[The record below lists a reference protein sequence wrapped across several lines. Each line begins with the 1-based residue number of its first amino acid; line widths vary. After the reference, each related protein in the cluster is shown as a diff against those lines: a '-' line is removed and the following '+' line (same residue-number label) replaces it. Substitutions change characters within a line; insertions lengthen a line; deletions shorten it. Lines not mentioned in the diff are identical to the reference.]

1 MEFVLLTSLQVL
13 AVLGRLAL
21 TEPDTAPIPEVLTR
35 DPRLHAA
42 ARVLLATPIGRR
54 VLGRYAAAG
63 YTVLVAGPES
73 RAANRYSDFA
83 VAAGRPPAFRTDHAG
98 RWVALMDTTLPPAAI
113 AVGLTHEI
121 MHVLG
126 GAAPGTVEM
135 GEEELRAWNVALDF
149 YRELPEALR
158 AEAAPRYEPYAR
170 WRNEHPA
177 DFARTMR
184 CIYPDTPG
192 CDGRPQSR

>member
-1 MEFVLLTSLQVL
+1 MTEILRALLL
-13 AVLGRLAL
+13 LGHL
-21 TEPDTAPIPEVLTR
+21 TLSHPDTTAIPEVLTR
-35 DPRLHAA
+35 DPRLLAA
-42 ARVLLATPIGRR
+42 ARVLQATPIGRR
-54 VLGRYAAAG
+54 VLGRYAGAG

-73 RAANRYSDFA
+73 RAANQYSAFA
-83 VAAGRPPAFRTDHAG
+83 IAAGRPPAFRTDHEG

-126 GAAPGTVEM
+126 GASPGTATM

-149 YRELPEALR
+149 YYELPEALR

-170 WRNEHPA
+170 WRRDHPA
-177 DFARTMR
+177 DFAATMR

-192 CDGRPQSR
+192 CQAR